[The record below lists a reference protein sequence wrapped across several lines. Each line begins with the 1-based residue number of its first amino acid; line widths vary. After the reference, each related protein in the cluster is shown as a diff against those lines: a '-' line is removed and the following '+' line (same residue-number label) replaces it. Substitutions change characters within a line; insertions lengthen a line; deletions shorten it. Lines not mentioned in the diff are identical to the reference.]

1 MSEIGLVEAIAKVRA
16 ELAEAVAHAVNES
29 VQFPVGAVTLEFQVG
44 VTKEAG
50 ADGGVRVWVLELA
63 GAGKYAKE
71 TVQTIRV
78 ELEAPVD
85 PSGERILVR
94 SQLAAK
100 PG

>member
-16 ELAEAVAHAVNES
+16 ELADAVAQAANES
-29 VQFPVGAVTLEFQVG
+29 VQFPVGAVTIEFQVG
-44 VTKEAG
+44 VTKDGG
-50 ADGGVRVWVLELA
+50 ANGGVRLWVLQL
-63 GAGKYAKE
+63 GGTTKYAKE

-78 ELEAPVD
+78 ELGAPVGPD
-85 PSGERILVR
+85 GERILVN